1 MTVAFFVPGEP
12 VAKGRARAF
21 VRHGHVAHYTPE
33 KTWFVAWGDS
43 DRDVL
48 QEACNR
54 YRAQY
59 PFLYDDYV
67 DLAEEYK
74 LFYQRNRTIGLK
86 TALDEQNLQAV
97 GLTHSALDDARNTAQ
112 LFTFLL
118 AAGWTPRRKPERAG
132 VLRVVRGKA
141 QRERLRPLGGDHLV
155 LEIEVG
161 QGHGSPNLVK
171 VDWNLTVGAVGQ
183 RGAGGSPEL
192 P

>member
-1 MTVAFFVPGEP
+1 MAALLATARHRSVRAAAFRSSSFTTERSQASGTN
-12 VAKGRARAF
+12 AA
-21 VRHGHVAHYTPE
+21 TPSS
-33 KTWFVAWGDS
+33 VAWRTTVS
-43 DRDVL
+43 IL
-48 QEACNR
+48 S
-54 YRAQY
+54 
-59 PFLYDDYV
+59 PFARPCTSITEGRRPSASSRHATRTSGTASGERH
-67 DLAEEYK
+67 DLAFEVV
-74 LFYQRNRTIGLK
+74 LRRIDHRHVF
-86 TALDEQNLQAV
+86 
-97 GLTHSALDDARNTAQ
+97 
-112 LFTFLL
+112 
-118 AAGWTPRRKPERAG
+118 PRRKPERAG